1 MDISRDSVILGCM
14 VNWLR
19 VFKLVFCTTVA
30 EMYGDINM
38 SGSKLQLLALWT
50 QNLMVERI
58 NTVAGCN
65 TFSHTVLKVTAVQV
79 YKVTLIK
86 TVSP

>member
-1 MDISRDSVILGCM
+1 MP
-14 VNWLR
+14 
-19 VFKLVFCTTVA
+19 
-30 EMYGDINM
+30 
-38 SGSKLQLLALWT
+38 GSKLQLLDLWT

-58 NTVAGCN
+58 NTVVRCN

>member
-1 MDISRDSVILGCM
+1 MP
-14 VNWLR
+14 
-19 VFKLVFCTTVA
+19 
-30 EMYGDINM
+30 
-38 SGSKLQLLALWT
+38 GSKLQLLALWT

-58 NTVAGCN
+58 NTVVGCS